1 MEKHMVAMTGVYE
14 GEKHCS
20 ITHVP
25 SQNKISTDAPKD
37 NNGRGEAFSPT
48 DLVGAALGSCILTT
62 MAIYAEKNG
71 IAIEGSRFEVTKKMN
86 LSPRRIAELTVVITL
101 PSSLSPENRTTL
113 EEIAHGCPVTKSLH
127 PDVKIPIRFDY
138 ENLGPSKK

>member
-1 MEKHMVAMTGVYE
+1 MVTMTGVYE

-20 ITHVP
+20 LIHGP

-48 DLVGAALGSCILTT
+48 DLVGAALGSCIVTT

-71 IAIEGSRFEVTKKMN
+71 IDIKGSTFQVSKKMKLMPRQIDELAVEIN
-86 LSPRRIAELTVVITL
+86 LPQKLNADERKI
-101 PSSLSPENRTTL
+101 L
-113 EEIAHGCPVTKSLH
+113 EEIGLNCPVTRSLN
-127 PDVKIPIRFDY
+127 PEVKVPVTFIY
-138 ENLGPSKK
+138 KLL